1 MPQLALKE
9 TKTMQQPLS
18 RLVFDHLPPYAA
30 YVRDNYLVPYIQEQ
44 IRLSRALNLPMLKF
58 FEGMPDDE
66 LIAMGIESHRD
77 FLTHAETNKLQDLL
91 NRSLQMWVDDKL
103 GILKREEIAAED
115 ITLASYI
122 RKHALIKFLPQYT
135 NDIYETINII
145 KDIDAYN
152 IESDTAATNIYI
164 ALQRDKRNQLL
175 EKLQTNDFLF
185 KQAQA
190 RTHIGNWMWD
200 IPENKV
206 TWSDEMYRIYG
217 LEPQSEEVNY
227 ETYISHIHPDD
238 QETRKQQ
245 VQRVFETGEPEEHHY
260 RIVTPAGNI
269 KILHTKS
276 EIQMDA
282 DGKPLRMMGTCQD
295 VTEKQTLIDK
305 LQHSERL
312 YKQAQA
318 MSHIGNWNWDFDSK
332 KVEWSDEIYRIYELP
347 LHSVKSTTELEQ
359 YNHPDDDQ
367 AVKDAIQAAI
377 QNQQPFDFSYRIVLK
392 DGRIKTLHAIGEVA
406 PGKKGSF
413 VIFGTLQDITREK
426 EVERQLKD
434 YRDFIQKIT
443 DVTPSII
450 AAYNIHTGK
459 YSFVNEAVEKLL
471 GYTTAEV
478 MEKGLPFLSSLMHP
492 DDVPVIMEKNTKAL
506 EEANAMGVNN
516 AEPVVEFKYRMLHKD
531 GSYRWVHTFGTIF
544 ERNEKGLV
552 ESVLNISVDI
562 TEQEHAEQALFK
574 KNLQLQQS
582 NTSLEEYAYV
592 ASHDL
597 KEPLRKIATFSD
609 RLLLTQQDT
618 LTEEGKTFL
627 AKIMDSS
634 RRMQKMISDLLS
646 VSTIL
651 GNKGFDETDLNVLLQ
666 EVVQSLDHKIEET
679 NTTITW
685 DDLPTLSVVPSQFR
699 QLFQNLIGNS
709 LKFTRGGV
717 APKIKITHS
726 LLSSREVERYR
737 LNKGTTYLQLQL
749 SDNGLGFD
757 NKYADKIFAIFQRL
771 HDKTEYDGTGIGLA
785 VCKKIVENHEGVI
798 FASGV
803 PNEGATFTIVVPYK

>member
-1 MPQLALKE
+1 MLH
-9 TKTMQQPLS
+9 S
-18 RLVFDHLPPYAA
+18 HGRLIFEYLPAYAA

-44 IRLSRALNLPMLKF
+44 IRLSRQLNLPMLKY

-66 LIAMGIESHRD
+66 LITMGIESHRD
-77 FLTHAETNKLQDLL
+77 FLNNAEQNTLQDLL
-91 NRSLQMWVDDKL
+91 NRSLQLWVDDKL
-103 GILKREEIAAED
+103 GMLKREEIAAED

-122 RKHALIKFLPQYT
+122 RKHALIKFLPNYT
-135 NDIYETINII
+135 NDIYETIHII
-145 KDIDAYN
+145 KDIDTYN

-164 ALQRDKRNQLL
+164 ALQKDKRQQLL
-175 EKLQTNDFLF
+175 DKLQTNDFLF

-190 RTHIGNWMWD
+190 RTHIGNWTWD

-227 ETYISHIHPDD
+227 ETYLSHIHPDD
-238 QETRKQQ
+238 RENRKSQ

-260 RIVTPAGNI
+260 RIITPEGGI

-276 EIQMDA
+276 EIQLDTE
-282 DGKPLRMMGTCQD
+282 GKPVRMMGTCQD

-305 LQHSERL
+305 LQHSEQL

-318 MSHIGNWNWDFDSK
+318 MSHIGNWHWDFESK

-347 LHSVKSTTELEQ
+347 PQSVKSTAELEQ

-367 AVKDAIQAAI
+367 AIKDAIQNAI
-377 QNQQPFDFSYRIVLK
+377 QNRKPFDFSYRIIAK
-392 DGRIKTLHAIGEVA
+392 NGRTKTLHAIGEVA
-406 PGKKGSF
+406 QGKKGSY

-459 YSFVNEAVEKLL
+459 YSFINEAVEKLL
-471 GYTTAEV
+471 GYTTAEI
-478 MEKGLPFLSSLMHP
+478 MEKGLSFVSSLMHP
-492 DDVPVIMEKNTKAL
+492 EDVPAITEKNVRAM
-506 EEANAMGVNN
+506 EEANAMGANSS
-516 AEPVVEFKYRMLHKD
+516 EPVVEFKYRMLHKN
-531 GSYRWVHTFGTIF
+531 GTYRWVHTFGTIF
-544 ERNEKGLV
+544 ERNENGQV
-552 ESVLNISVDI
+552 ESVLNISVDV
-562 TEQEHAEQALFK
+562 TDQENAEQALFK

-609 RLLLTQQDT
+609 RLMMTQQET
-618 LTEEGKTFL
+618 LTEEGKQFL
-627 AKIMDSS
+627 VKITDSS
-634 RRMQKMISDLLS
+634 RRMQKMINDLLS

-651 GNKGFDETDLNVLLQ
+651 GNKGFETSDLNVLLR
-666 EVVQSLDHKIEET
+666 EAMQSLEHKIEET
-679 NTTITW
+679 NTTIEV
-685 DDLPTLSVVPSQFR
+685 DDLPTVSVVPSQFR

-709 LKFTRGGV
+709 LKFTRAGV
-717 APKIKITHS
+717 QPKIKITHS
-726 LLSSREVERYR
+726 LLSSKETQRNN
-737 LNKGTTYLQLQL
+737 LTKGTTYLQIQL
-749 SDNGLGFD
+749 TDNGLGFD
-757 NKYADKIFAIFQRL
+757 NQYAEKIFAIFQRL
-771 HDKTEYDGTGIGLA
+771 HDKSEYDGTGIGLA
-785 VCKKIVENHEGVI
+785 VCKKIVENHEGI
-798 FASGV
+798 ITAKGV
-803 PNEGATFTIVVPYK
+803 LNEGATFTIIIPYK